1 MLLFIQLTL
10 PMMLSI
16 SKMVLVNQKT
26 IGTGSV
32 KKEKRAC
39 FADRS
44 SAVNGKGC
52 QELQIKASKC
62 ALTVNINLFREE
74 LSWRR
79 AG

>member
-1 MLLFIQLTL
+1 MGRGE
-10 PMMLSI
+10 
-16 SKMVLVNQKT
+16 SKVNYRDRLC
-26 IGTGSV
+26 